1 MATEVAPGVDIGKS
15 KMWAYNTT
23 RKLFKAKAWFESM
36 YRSMPLD
43 LLTFSI
49 DYCNKEIWDYEEDAS
64 LNQVHYFFNCNDV
77 ILQVTLDSKVE
88 RKILAKRRIF
98 FEFSHDAEDY
108 EKAVVQES
116 KANLLRQKK
125 LGLLKRE
132 KPGETRF
139 KILFNPRLLAYYGY
153 EFSLSGAEAYKICQ
167 VEVGESTIYV
177 SDECRSGE
185 YTYKFGISLVEP
197 DDLEFFWV
205 KNRADYNL
213 SPTEFITALYNNSS
227 KIDRRIDSI
236 LITLRNIGRLIV
248 KSYLPVN
255 F

>member
-1 MATEVAPGVDIGKS
+1 MATEVAPGVEIGKS

-23 RKLFKAKAWFESM
+23 RKLFKAKALFESM

-49 DYCNKEIWDYEEDAS
+49 AYCNEEIWDYEEDTS
-64 LNQVHYFFNCNDV
+64 LNQVHYFFNCNNV

-88 RKILAKRRIF
+88 RKILAKRVM
-98 FEFSHDAEDY
+98 FSSSSEEY
-108 EKAVVQES
+108 EKYIIQER
-116 KANLLRQKK
+116 KANLLRLKK

-132 KPGETRF
+132 KSGETQF

-153 EFSLSGAEAYKICQ
+153 EFSLNGAEAYKICQ
-167 VEVGESTIYV
+167 LEVGENTIYI
-177 SDECRSGE
+177 SDECRLGE

-197 DDLEFFWV
+197 DDLEVFWV
-205 KNRADYNL
+205 KNKTDYNL

-227 KIDRRIDSI
+227 KIDGRIDSI
-236 LITLRNIGRLIV
+236 FITLRNIGRLIV